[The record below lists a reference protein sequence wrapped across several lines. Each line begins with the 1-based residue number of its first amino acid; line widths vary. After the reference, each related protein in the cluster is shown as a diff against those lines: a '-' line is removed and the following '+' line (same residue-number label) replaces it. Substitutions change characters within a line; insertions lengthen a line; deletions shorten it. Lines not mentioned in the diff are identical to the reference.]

1 MNKITTCVFPVAGY
15 GTRFLPVT
23 KAIPKEMLPIVNK
36 PLIDYAVNEAKSGGL
51 NNMVMVTSKFKPS
64 LENYFRKN
72 ITLEKFLRGSSKE
85 SLLDDIN
92 YLISNCSFK
101 FVNQE
106 RMLGLGN
113 AISYAEK
120 YINQE
125 AFAVI
130 LPDDLCL
137 TKNNDSVISQM
148 IKISEQF
155 PGYSI
160 VAIEE
165 VDFQDVNKY
174 GIISGKSFH
183 NQDRLILV
191 DDMIEKPRAED
202 SPSNLAIIGRY
213 ILSKD
218 IFDYIRKSEVT
229 IGGEIQITSAL
240 AELAKRKKVLAYKFK
255 GERID
260 CGTTDGFVRANTEIY
275 SRTLSQINP

>member
-120 YINQE
+120 YISQE
-125 AFAVI
+125 SFAVI

-218 IFDYIRKSEVT
+218 IFDYIRKSEVS

-255 GERID
+255 GKRID

-275 SRTLSQINP
+275 SRTEPN